1 MKRGEALEGGTL
13 PFRDMHRNFQR
24 TSLPPISIRL
34 VETQFGQKSKL
45 KSHPFSIDLQ
55 NISEQTFSL
64 QVGSKLTVRSFP
76 KCNSQV

>member
-1 MKRGEALEGGTL
+1 MNVECELDWRRSCSSSERGEALEGGTL

-55 NISEQTFSL
+55 NISENAHSL
-64 QVGSKLTVRSFP
+64 GF
-76 KCNSQV
+76 